1 VRIQFHVLV
10 YTEYIQMRM
19 VVVLLNQEQKKG
31 LVYMTTATVRKWG
44 NSLAV
49 RIPQEVSELVKFT
62 DGVEI
67 EMYVTENKEV
77 LLRTAF
83 PAADDQ
89 EALRKHF
96 LSLRT
101 KCKPDMVVHDEM
113 FAEPMGDE
121 II

>member
-1 VRIQFHVLV
+1 
-10 YTEYIQMRM
+10 
-19 VVVLLNQEQKKG
+19 LNQEQKKG

-49 RIPQEVSELVKFT
+49 RIPQEVSELVKFS

-89 EALRKHF
+89 KALRKHF
-96 LSLRT
+96 LSLRA
-101 KCKPDMVVHDEM
+101 KCKPGMVAHEEM

>member
-1 VRIQFHVLV
+1 
-10 YTEYIQMRM
+10 
-19 VVVLLNQEQKKG
+19 VVILSKEQKKG
-31 LVYMTTATVRKWG
+31 LVYMTTATIRKWG

-49 RIPQEVSELVKFT
+49 RIPQEVSELVKFA

-67 EMYVTENKEV
+67 EMHVTQNKEV
-77 LLRTAF
+77 LLRPSF

-96 LSLRT
+96 LLLRA
-101 KCKPDMVVHDEM
+101 KCKPGMTAHEEI
-113 FAEPMGDE
+113 FTEPMGDE

>member
-1 VRIQFHVLV
+1 
-10 YTEYIQMRM
+10 
-19 VVVLLNQEQKKG
+19 
-31 LVYMTTATVRKWG
+31 MTTATVRKWG

-49 RIPQEVSELVKFT
+49 RIPQEVSELVKFA

-77 LLRTAF
+77 LLRPAF

-96 LSLRT
+96 LSLRA
-101 KCKPDMVVHDEM
+101 KCKPGMVAHEEIFD
-113 FAEPMGDE
+113 EPMGDE
-121 II
+121 NI

>member
-1 VRIQFHVLV
+1 
-10 YTEYIQMRM
+10 
-19 VVVLLNQEQKKG
+19 
-31 LVYMTTATVRKWG
+31 MTTATVRKWG

-49 RIPQEVSELVKFT
+49 RIPQEISELVKFA

-77 LLRTAF
+77 LLRPAF

-96 LSLRT
+96 LSLRS
-101 KCKPDMVVHDEM
+101 KCKPGMTAHE
-113 FAEPMGDE
+113 EIGDE
-121 II
+121 PIGDEVI

>member
-1 VRIQFHVLV
+1 
-10 YTEYIQMRM
+10 
-19 VVVLLNQEQKKG
+19 VVFLNHEQKKG

-49 RIPQEVSELVKFT
+49 RIPQEVSEIVRFS

-77 LLRTAF
+77 LLRTVF

-96 LSLRT
+96 LSLRA
-101 KCKPDMVVHDEM
+101 KCKPDMVAHEEM
-113 FAEPMGDE
+113 FAEPMGAE

>member
-1 VRIQFHVLV
+1 V
-10 YTEYIQMRM
+10 
-19 VVVLLNQEQKKG
+19 
-31 LVYMTTATVRKWG
+31 TTSTVRKWG

-49 RIPQEVSELVKFT
+49 RIPQEVSELVKFV

-77 LLRTAF
+77 VLRHAL

-96 LSLRT
+96 LLLRA
-101 KCKPDMVVHDEM
+101 KCKPGMVVHEDI
-113 FAEPMGDE
+113 FTEPMGDE